1 MTVVTRWFIPALIAA
16 LSFFGAMAG
25 AGATEPFTG
34 GDAEAG
40 RRLYWD
46 GTGADGQPISGLTQG
61 DIRVSGAQFSCL
73 NCHRPSGFGS
83 SEGGNYVPP
92 ITAPILFSPRK
103 LVRNRLFKEFFQEV
117 QPDSFWARVRQPRM
131 RPGYD
136 GTTLARAL
144 RDGLDSSGAPLH
156 PIMPRYDLADTDV
169 ANLMAFL
176 KTLSTEFDEGVGQT
190 DIHFATVFTADAD
203 PAARKAV
210 LETMEVFFKWMN
222 KDTEGD
228 THNPSFSPYYR
239 SAFIG
244 AYRYWRLHVWDLEGP
259 PETWGDQLAASYAEQ
274 PVFAVVSGLVKGPWA
289 PIGDFCDAKRM
300 PCLFPNTELPRTSD
314 ARYGY
319 SLYFNRGLEL
329 EAEALLMHLADTA
342 PPGRVLQIR
351 APGPDG
357 EIPAIALEAY
367 AAIRLPQTRVDTI
380 EVADPGALTSA
391 LAAAEGANAPD
402 VVVIWPG
409 DPAAA
414 IADVA
419 RLGAEGPDIYL
430 PSAALGPAI
439 EILPVALQKRVRFVW
454 PYERPDAYHPR
465 KFRVRAWMH
474 TRRLAV
480 THDRLQRQT
489 YYALTLLQYGLQHAL
504 EDFYRDYLIELI
516 EHEAENELNP
526 GTHPS
531 LALGPGQRFAS
542 KGAFLAEVDPSQKR
556 GYRTIS
562 GWIVP

>member
-1 MTVVTRWFIPALIAA
+1 MRAVTRRIAPALIAA
-16 LSFFGAMAG
+16 LVFLGVMAG
-25 AGATEPFTG
+25 PGAADPFAD

-40 RRLYWD
+40 RRLYWG
-46 GTGADGQPISGLTQG
+46 GTGADGQPISGVTQG
-61 DIRVSGAQFSCL
+61 DIHVSGAQFSCL
-73 NCHRPSGFGS
+73 SCHRPSGFGS

-103 LVRNRLFKEFFQEV
+103 LDRNRLFKEFFQEV
-117 QPDSFWARVRQPRM
+117 QPHSFWARVRQPRI

-144 RDGLDSSGAPLH
+144 REGLDSSGAPLH
-156 PIMPRYDLADTDV
+156 PIMPRYDLADADV
-169 ANLMAFL
+169 ANLLAFL
-176 KTLSTEFDEGVGQT
+176 KTLSNGIDEGVGQT
-190 DIHFATVFTADAD
+190 DIHFATVVTVDANA
-203 PAARKAV
+203 AARKAV
-210 LETMEVFFKWMN
+210 LETIDVFFRWMN

-244 AYRYWRLHVWDLEGP
+244 AYRYWRLHVWELKGP
-259 PETWGDQLAASYAEQ
+259 PETWGDQLAALYAEQ
-274 PVFAVVSGLVKGPWA
+274 PVFAVISGLVKGPWA

-300 PCLFPNTELPRTSD
+300 PCLFPNTELPRTSN

-319 SLYFNRGLEL
+319 SLYLNRGLEL
-329 EAEALLMHLADTA
+329 EAEALLLHLADTA
-342 PPGRVLQIR
+342 PPGRILQIR
-351 APGPDG
+351 AAGPDG
-357 EIPAIALEAY
+357 ETPAAALDAY
-367 AAIRLPQTRVDTI
+367 AAIRLPRTRVETV
-380 EVADPGALTSA
+380 EAADADALASA
-391 LAAAEGANAPD
+391 LAAAGGADAPD
-402 VVVIWPG
+402 AVVIWPD

-414 IADVA
+414 VA
-419 RLGAEGPDIYL
+419 AVSRLDAEGPDIYL
-430 PSAALGPAI
+430 PSAALGSAI
-439 EILPVALQKRVRFVW
+439 ENLPEALHGRVSFVW

-474 TRRLAV
+474 TRRLEV

-542 KGAFLAEVDPSQKR
+542 KGAFLAQVDRSQKR